1 MKGTCVQ
8 MKGRWEEMNAHWNE
22 HERIMKGKWI
32 KMNTNERNMT
42 GKWKEVNAQWKED
55 MHERISNMLISTKP
69 WKAIGPP
76 DSDNHN
82 NSNYSKEFDGSSYLY
97 IYIHNIY
104 IHILYIYAMYIYIH
118 DWFLGPH
125 LRGGMEVCCR
135 TTWWVALRAT
145 SHSAREP
152 RTMCWMAP
160 WLFPWRALRAAYKRS
175 LKVRL
180 RINYSNYLS

>member
-1 MKGTCVQ
+1 
-8 MKGRWEEMNAHWNE
+8 MNA
-22 HERIMKGKWI
+22 
-32 KMNTNERNMT
+32 
-42 GKWKEVNAQWKED
+42 KWKENVYKWKED
-55 MHERISNMLISTKP
+55 ERTWMHIGMNMKGIGKENEWKCIPIKGTWQENERKWMHNERRMHAWKDLEYSDFHKTLESDRAP
-69 WKAIGPP
+69 PKAITITLATTQRNLTGV
-76 DSDNHN
+76 HI
-82 NSNYSKEFDGSSYLY
+82 Y
-97 IYIHNIY
+97 IYIYTCYIY
-104 IHILYIYAMYIYIH
+104 ICYVYIYIYIH

-175 LKVRL
+175 LKVR
-180 RINYSNYLS
+180 

>member
-97 IYIHNIY
+97 IYIYTYTYIYIHNIY
-104 IHILYIYAMYIYIH
+104 IHILYIYAMYIYIY
-118 DWFLGPH
+118 
-125 LRGGMEVCCR
+125 
-135 TTWWVALRAT
+135 TWLVFG
-145 SHSAREP
+145 
-152 RTMCWMAP
+152 AP
-160 WLFPWRALRAAYKRS
+160 SKRRNGSLLQDYLVSGAAGYVSFCQGAPDNVLDGTLAVS
-175 LKVRL
+175 LEGTESCL
-180 RINYSNYLS
+180 